1 MNIQD
6 RFNSGW
12 KYPNISGFFWT
23 CSKQVLEHVNT
34 LWTWILFKFFWT
46 KIWLESPGNHALTY
60 AACWPS
66 ALKYCIKYSTRVYN
80 VYVNILYS
88 NINILR
94 TRLPMSLHPSL
105 PTHKFINSEKTHNH
119 QTWSRTCVVVPFHST
134 LCGFFS
140 SPTDCKNAPA
150 VSIAKV
156 STVSSPCLGALSPRK
171 KSRLCS
177 STCRL

>member
-1 MNIQD
+1 MIYD
-6 RFNSGW
+6 YICMLDLWLYIVTRIIM
-12 KYPNISGFFWT
+12 KI
-23 CSKQVLEHVNT
+23 ET
-34 LWTWILFKFFWT
+34 LFYILHLQIYVYKLWERDNHEN
-46 KIWLESPGNHALTY
+46 WNHALTY

-80 VYVNILYS
+80 LYVNILYS

-94 TRLPMSLHPSL
+94 TRLPMSPHPSL

-119 QTWSRTCVVVPFHST
+119 QTWSRTCVAVPFHCT
-134 LCGFFS
+134 RCGFFS

-156 STVSSPCLGALSPRK
+156 STVSSPSCLGALSPRK